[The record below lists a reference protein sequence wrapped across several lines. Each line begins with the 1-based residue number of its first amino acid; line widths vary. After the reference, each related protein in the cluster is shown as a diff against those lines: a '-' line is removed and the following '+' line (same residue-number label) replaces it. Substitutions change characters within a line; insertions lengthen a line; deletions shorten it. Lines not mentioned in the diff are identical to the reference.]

1 MKKTAI
7 GLAFLLAFTVSN
19 TTLVQAKETGP
30 LQINMKSYAI
40 SSNAEGKEVATETT
54 EVDPKQVLE
63 FRAIYKLMLRIS
75 RSVQLYSKDEPE
87 PPRPLH

>member
-40 SSNAEGKEVATETT
+40 SSNAEGK
-54 EVDPKQVLE
+54 
-63 FRAIYKLMLRIS
+63 
-75 RSVQLYSKDEPE
+75 
-87 PPRPLH
+87 